1 MTERGRLM
9 LGLPYAALAALLIA
23 PAVLA
28 AGVTGSWRPAGSMA
42 SDRSGH
48 TATLL
53 NDGMVL
59 VTGGVTSANSITADA
74 ELYDPVRNSWTEA
87 PPMHSP
93 RLGHTAIRLDDGR
106 VLVVGGITTQANNND
121 PEAAL
126 ASAELYDPAGQ
137 SWSAAAPMP
146 TAAIQPALALLPD
159 SRVVVAG
166 GSSDGSLGLASA
178 AVYDP
183 VANRWTA
190 APKMATARRGPAA
203 LLLHSGK
210 VLVAGGAPSDQ
221 DGSLDSAEL
230 YDPTAN
236 RWSPAPSMT
245 SVHAHAMSAVLPDGT
260 ALVTGG
266 VDFQGG
272 FGISVLGT
280 DLYDPAQNRWSQGPP
295 LQVGRA
301 SGAGALLSNGLFLA
315 VGGYRVRG
323 GVQAQSTGELY
334 DPAAKRWTQLPP
346 MADSRTSATVTALRG
361 GGALVAG
368 GTRQSAAELFAFA
381 TAAAERTQPATLGD
395 AWSESRYLLLLTALL
410 AAAAVGQ
417 ATWRHLSQPRG

>member
-1 MTERGRLM
+1 MAGRKRAVSGVWL
-9 LGLPYAALAALLIA
+9 ACSAALLMI
-23 PAVLA
+23 PTVLA
-28 AGVTGSWRPAGSMA
+28 AGISGSWRPAGSMA

-48 TATLL
+48 SATLL
-53 NDGMVL
+53 NDGTVL
-59 VTGGVTSANSITADA
+59 VTGGVTSANAITAEA
-74 ELYDPVRNSWTEA
+74 ERYDPVRNTWANA

-106 VLVVGGITTQANNND
+106 VLVAGGLAAFPNNND
-121 PEAAL
+121 PAVAL

-146 TAAIQPALALLPD
+146 AAAIQPTLTLLPD
-159 SRVVVAG
+159 SRVLVAG

-190 APKMATARRGPAA
+190 TPRMATPRRGPAA

-210 VLVAGGAPSDQ
+210 VLVAGGAASDQ
-221 DGSLDSAEL
+221 DGSLDTTEL

-236 RWSPAPSMT
+236 RWSVARSMT
-245 SVHAHAMSAVLPDGT
+245 GVHAHALSAVLSDGT
-260 ALVTGG
+260 ALVAGG

-280 DLYDPAQNRWSQGPP
+280 DLYDPTQNSWTHGPP
-295 LQVGRA
+295 LRVGRA
-301 SGAGALLSNGLFLA
+301 SGAGALLGNGLFVA
-315 VGGYRVRG
+315 VGGYRVRS
-323 GVQAQSTGELY
+323 GVQAQSTGELF
-334 DPAAKRWTQLPP
+334 DPATKSWTQLPP

-361 GGALVAG
+361 GGALIAG
-368 GTRQSAAELFAFA
+368 GTRQNATELLTFA
-381 TAAAERTQPATLGD
+381 TAAAEPTRPATVMDVFG
-395 AWSESRYLLLLTALL
+395 ANRYLLLLTALL
-410 AAAAVGQ
+410 AVAAIAQV
-417 ATWRHLSQPRG
+417 AWRQFRQG